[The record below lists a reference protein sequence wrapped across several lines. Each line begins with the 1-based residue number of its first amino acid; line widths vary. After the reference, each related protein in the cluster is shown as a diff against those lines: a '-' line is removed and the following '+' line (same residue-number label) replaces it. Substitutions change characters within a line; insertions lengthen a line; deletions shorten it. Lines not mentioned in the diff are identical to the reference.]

1 MSKWPGDARKQ
12 STTFGTLSRS
22 ELMSLVKS
30 TRNAT
35 TEERLASL
43 LRRAKITA
51 WRRHQR
57 ILGRPDFVW
66 RESRL
71 AVFVDG
77 CFWHGHDCGR
87 KLTPETNAQVWREK
101 IERNKTRDGH
111 VTRELRRA
119 GWSVYRIWECELAR
133 NADRSIKRIRVL
145 LANSRT
151 AAGLAGK

>member
-30 TRNAT
+30 RRNAT

-43 LRRAKITA
+43 LRRARITG
-51 WRRHQR
+51 WRRHQGV
-57 ILGRPDFVW
+57 LGRPDFVW

-87 KLTPETNAQVWREK
+87 KLTPKTNARLWREK
-101 IERNKTRDGH
+101 IERNKARDGR
-111 VTRELRRA
+111 VTRELRRT

-133 NADRSIKRIRVL
+133 NGGRSLRRIREL
-145 LANSRT
+145 LANSPRAT
-151 AAGLAGK
+151 HVTEK